1 MKPRDILWLLLW
13 TAGALV
19 SFSATAVAVR
29 LMAHTLSLFE
39 VLSVRNFAGLAIL
52 LGAVAL
58 RPELRRQ
65 LRPGKPWLHVI
76 RNTTHFIGQCGWN
89 SAITVLPL
97 ATAFALEFTAPIWL
111 AAMAV
116 PLLGERLTL
125 PRAGAIVL
133 GIAGILVILRPGH
146 EAFQPAALV
155 MLGAAVLFAG
165 VAVATKRLT
174 RTVST
179 FTILFWM
186 NASQLPLSLA
196 GSNLDFPS
204 RLDAAGWTGAAM
216 LAVTGLTSHLCLT
229 QAYRYGDAVVVMP
242 LDFLRI
248 PMIAL
253 IGWQF
258 YGEALDPF
266 VFVGAVLIVV
276 GIVWNLSA
284 EARRAAPALAEP
296 ETGRGPA
303 PAPDDRAR

>member
-1 MKPRDILWLLLW
+1 M
-13 TAGALV
+13 AGALL
-19 SFSATAVAVR
+19 SFSATAIAVR
-29 LMAHTLSLFE
+29 LMAHSLSLFE
-39 VLSVRNFAGLAIL
+39 MLSVRNGAGLAIL
-52 LGAVAL
+52 LGAIAI
-58 RPELRRQ
+58 RPELRHR
-65 LRPGKPWLHVI
+65 LRPGTPWLHLV
-76 RNTTHFIGQCGWN
+76 RNATHFIGQCGWN
-89 SAITVLPL
+89 YAITALPL
-97 ATAFALEFTAPIWL
+97 ATAFALEFTAPLWL

-116 PLLGERLTL
+116 PLLGERMTL

-133 GIAGILVILRPGH
+133 GVAGILVILRPGH
-146 EAFQPAALV
+146 ETFQPAALI
-155 MLGAAVLFAG
+155 MLGSAVLFAG
-165 VAVATKRLT
+165 IAVCTKMLT

-186 NASQLPLSLA
+186 NVIQLPASLA
-196 GSNLDFPS
+196 GSSLDFLG
-204 RLDAAGWTGAAM
+204 RLDGPGWGGAAM

-266 VFVGAVLIVV
+266 VFAGAVLIVG

-284 EARRAAPALAEP
+284 EARRSRPGSVRPGGGPDTASAP
-296 ETGRGPA
+296 R
-303 PAPDDRAR
+303 